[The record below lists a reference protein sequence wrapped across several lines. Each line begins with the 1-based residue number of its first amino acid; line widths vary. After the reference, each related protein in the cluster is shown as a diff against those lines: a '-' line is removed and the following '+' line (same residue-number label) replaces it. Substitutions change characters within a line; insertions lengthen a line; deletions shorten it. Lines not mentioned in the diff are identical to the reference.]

1 MQVRRNFWSHQS
13 CVRTCY
19 ESTTYLTNYP
29 FYPPPSTAHF
39 SLTLL
44 ALIILTANE
53 AFADDWLYGWNGNI
67 FKFGAY
73 NACIGDSSVQFS
85 NQSTNCQFKDYV
97 SIGKGSSVGV
107 NSLANDQK
115 SGMVAIGFG
124 SHAAGS
130 NSIALG
136 SLAKTKEGMGQAIA
150 IGNNAGANSQSVALG
165 ADVFAHGKSS
175 VAIGNDDIDDPN
187 FDDKLPEQSITTI
200 FKNLMTDNT
209 YFDKNGML
217 FKTKYVKGNNNTDN
231 RKFSPTYA
239 GGVGSIAIGSR
250 AVAAGNLSTSVGA
263 LSFALADHST
273 TLGMRAFV
281 GQSATGGVAVGQE
294 SRVFA
299 ANSLAIGNFNEATS
313 NGSMAYGYNA
323 RAVGE
328 HSIAIGSMVAA
339 GASFNAEKGKEWLQ
353 LYKDFNKNADNVNKE
368 NQFNT
373 FNEKAEKILK
383 GKNNT
388 NTGADMMPLETDGD
402 AILTIGNKDIKKT
415 KLHGQENEGFG
426 KNAIVIGGRSFAL
439 WENSLALGYSALAD
453 ASNGFAIG
461 SYAYAGNRA
470 TNAMAI
476 GVRSY
481 AEGVNSIALGY
492 RARVQDEK
500 DNQTITN
507 GQNKE
512 HYKGTNSIAL
522 GIESLA
528 YLNNSVALGHQSKT
542 DYLYNDLLHAP
553 YTPKGSITIPTSA
566 QSGVIS
572 VGSKGHERRVVNV
585 ASGYLDTDAANV
597 GQLKSLE
604 ERVNLLTSGGAG
616 INAPY
621 LAVDQTSTNSEAKRI
636 TDGQKAVQNYERYV
650 ELAKQYATLLN
661 RKANGKETFNQQS
674 LDTIGTEVTK
684 LGKNNNIATT
694 ANTITKIIE
703 DLKKEGNGDNSKKD
717 STELKKK
724 FDEWQKKID
733 SAVTTDNTSDKKSKL
748 TNLSKDEIEQSNF
761 NSNRA
766 KGRDSIAF
774 GFKANTDQKAE
785 HAIAIGYKAEAKAEG
800 AVAIGDTAVVEKN
813 AGDSV
818 ALGKNSKAEAKKTAL
833 SSATIQDG
841 TGGNS
846 IKFSWNGAGTSTNTN
861 GDGKKSIV
869 SVGTAGQERVIT
881 HVAAGNVTATST
893 DAINGGQLYGVAS
906 VFSTMATGILGLE
919 KADNGSDG
927 FKSVSFTKLKTENG
941 QDTNDQAPST
951 FKAAIDKNIETINKG
966 LKFAGNNEGEFTHQ
980 LGAKITIKGD
990 GTDLTSTA
998 KNGEIS
1004 FALNKET
1011 NLENGTNNNKVPTT
1025 QAVKSYIDKKVGDVS
1040 STLQFEGDNVGTIG
1054 KVALKTQNLK
1064 LAGTKDEIK
1073 TSVEKDGQTVTIGLH
1088 DTFKNKVTAIET
1100 NVTKNTEDIQKANT
1114 KIAQNETK
1122 INEVKNKADKN
1133 ATDIQ
1138 NANANITKNA
1148 EAIKNQTIKYKAN
1161 GSGDK
1166 TVKLSEGLDFKGD
1179 TNISV
1184 EAGESGQ
1191 ITHKLNPALKG
1202 INSIAK
1208 NKDDNGAKI
1217 TLENDKITVNKKIT
1231 GLEDGL
1237 IQANSKDAV
1246 TGGQLYTELDKKANK
1261 TLDNLD
1267 QSGKDEISKLAVQAI
1282 KAEKEPKTSSALTVE
1297 DKASEDGKSKTI
1309 KVGLNE
1315 SQLITNLSKDANL
1328 KSPAENSPKLVTDKQ
1343 VSEFIGGK
1351 KLIFTDSK
1359 NSRHEN
1365 KLDSEFKL
1373 VGNSDITVSVSKDGE
1388 NGNGQATFVLN
1399 KVTTIDKN
1407 TPNNGDKEKVA
1418 TAGAVKTYVDNAL
1431 TAAKTEADKTA
1442 VKYDDDSKNAIT
1454 LGGKDTSHSPVEI
1467 NNLRSGL
1474 GIDELKDSGITSAP
1488 QGKPRE
1494 LVKDLVDGKLDEKA
1508 HKAANVSDLKAV
1520 ATAGLN
1526 FAGNDNN
1533 RLVHKNLGETLQI
1546 VGKGVRDVNKFNA
1559 TDNNILVKTTVDNQL
1574 EVALNAQL
1582 TGLQSAT
1589 FANEQKTVKI
1599 EGDKIV
1605 LKDKADNGN
1614 SATYTADSATLK
1626 DENGNTAQLNGKGL
1640 TVGDKNSD
1648 ADKTHTVYG
1657 KDGLTISGKDG
1668 KNAVSLT
1675 TKNENGKDAA
1685 TLEFA
1690 KDKDG
1695 KAGTGAITGLKDL
1708 ADNADGSSATNK
1720 NYVDNQ
1726 LKKAKEDA
1734 DKTAVKYDDDKK
1746 DAITLGGKGTSH
1758 KPVVI
1763 DNLRSGLGIDDINDG
1778 GIASI
1783 KQGKTRDLVK
1793 KLVDGNL
1800 DSNSRKA
1807 ANVSDL
1813 KALATAG
1820 LNFTGNDAQDIHKN
1834 LGETL
1839 AIVGQGVTNIALFE
1853 GTDNNIAV
1861 KTDNDKLSISLN
1873 ETLTAIKSLVTQAKL
1888 VDGNTGLSAISTLDG
1903 AGLHLTPAEGSTNG
1917 QGKQADYG
1925 LLGSTVKDGEKTN
1938 TQTAGGITLAQ
1949 GDSKNMATA
1958 TENTLQAKDAKDPT
1972 ATLTNQQTAAGNT
1985 LSDNQGNRATYDRH
1999 GVSLKDKEGNTAKL
2013 DGQGLTVGDKD
2024 ASNGDKTHATYG
2036 KNGLTIN
2043 GKDGESAVSL
2053 TTKNDNGKDAA
2064 TLAFAKDKD
2073 GKSGTGAI
2081 TGLKD
2086 LADDADGSSATNKNY
2101 VDNQLKKAKED
2112 ADKTAVKYDDETR
2125 DVITLGGKGTSHKP
2139 VVIDN
2144 LRSGLGIDDIKDGGI
2159 ASIKQGLTRDLVKK
2173 LVAGE
2178 LDKDFSHKAA
2188 NVSDLKALATAGLN
2202 FAGNDAKDIHK
2213 NLGETLAIVGQGVTD
2228 IALFKGT
2235 NNNIAVK
2242 TVAGNLEVSLNEAL
2256 SAIKSLVTQT
2266 KSLEGNADLSAIST
2280 LDGAGLHLTPVT
2292 KDGNAPQKQAD
2303 YGLLGS
2309 TLKDG
2314 EKTNTQTAGSIT
2326 LALGEKSNTQT
2337 AESNTLQAKDA
2348 EDPTTTLTNKQT
2360 AAGNQI
2366 SDNKGNSAT
2375 YDRHG
2380 VSLQDQDKNSANLNA
2395 KGLTVGDDKG
2405 EDKTHATY
2413 GKNGLTIHGKD
2424 GQSAVSLTTENT
2436 HGKEAATLEF
2446 AKGEDGK
2453 AGTGAITGLKD
2464 LEASSDGSS
2473 AANKN
2478 YVDAQLSSALE
2489 EVAGNRPFDYYLN
2502 DIKVSK
2508 DKDGNFYKEEGG
2520 KKVKLTDV
2528 EKAQVVIKAEPQ
2540 STPMTVS
2547 NIKAA
2552 KLAENSTDAVN
2563 GAQLVAATGA
2573 LAGQDGKMTFADG
2586 RDGKAATDPTAAAN
2600 QGLTAKDG
2608 LNGHNANDKANA
2620 LRNGEA
2626 GTVVYTDSAGQRLVK
2641 ANDSKYY
2648 HAADVGRDGKPQ
2660 GGKSAV
2666 ENPQLSLVNAQ
2677 GNTNNA
2683 ALLGNVASG
2692 LGIKEPSSEEKQ
2704 KIAALADVIKAKAG
2718 DVSTKAEAVS
2728 AKADVLSSLSDV
2740 VNAKE
2745 DAINAEKLA
2754 IAALPD
2760 GDDKTKAQ
2768 TALKAKE
2775 VALET
2780 EKAKLATAKSELDKA
2795 KQNLSNAKAGL
2806 KVANDTYREALASVN
2821 NKIAD
2826 LVNANSR
2833 ATLTN
2838 AATVADLQA
2847 VARAGLNVV
2856 GNDGLTVHK
2865 HLGETLSITGEGEF
2879 NSDTSAAGNIKVELA
2894 QDGQGLSVKLS
2905 DKLQGMTSVETRE
2918 IHGKKSLLDSN
2929 GLKTVSADSETR
2941 VSAQGTEIVGKG
2953 ANAGKAAGYR
2963 LDGVRLQDGVNHAT
2977 LSAQQGLRLTGQAGE
2992 PSLIATKNGLV
3003 VKGAQGDIALDGQRG
3018 EILLPNV
3025 KPDASGYVAVNKNY
3039 VDSQN
3044 NELRTQL
3051 SNTNR
3056 EMRAGIAG
3064 ALAAASLPS
3073 SAIPGKSML
3082 AASAGAFK
3090 GHSAIA
3096 LGYSKM
3102 SDNGKISIRLQ
3113 GTSNSAGDLGGAVG
3127 VGYLW

>member
-1 MQVRRNFWSHQS
+1 M
-13 CVRTCY
+13 
-19 ESTTYLTNYP
+19 
-29 FYPPPSTAHF
+29 
-39 SLTLL
+39 
-44 ALIILTANE
+44 LTANE
-53 AFADDWLYGWNGNI
+53 AFADQNVYSWTDNGV
-67 FKFGAY
+67 FKISEWRKDANVGSGA
-73 NACIGDSSVQFS
+73 VHLS
-85 NQSTNCQFKDYV
+85 NQWNAKKHSDYV
-97 SIGKGSSVGV
+97 LIGKSASVGV
-107 NSLANDQK
+107 ISQTN
-115 SGMVAIGFG
+115 SGMVAIGTG
-124 SHAAGS
+124 SHAAGDRT
-130 NSIALG
+130 IAIG
-136 SLAKTKEGMGQAIA
+136 EKAKTKEGMGQAIA

-175 VAIGNDDIDDPN
+175 VAIGNDDIDDAKFN
-187 FDDKLPEQSITTI
+187 DMLPEETI
-200 FKNLMTDNT
+200 REIYKSLINDNS
-209 YFDKNGML
+209 YF
-217 FKTKYVKGNNNTDN
+217 GNNLFDQKYIQKKGDKDN
-231 RKFSPTYA
+231 RIYSPTYA
-239 GGVGSIAIGSR
+239 AGIGAIAIGSR

-299 ANSLAIGNFNEATS
+299 PNSLAIGNFNEATS
-313 NGSMAYGYNA
+313 KGAMSYGFNA

-328 HSIAIGSMVAA
+328 NTIAIGSMVAA
-339 GASFNAEKGKEWLQ
+339 GVTFNASTGKEWLS
-353 LYKDFNKNADNVNKE
+353 LYKEFNKNE
-368 NQFNT
+368 NNLNELSQFDK
-373 FNEKAEKILK
+373 KATDILK
-383 GKNNT
+383 KGSNGKNT
-388 NTGADMMPLETDGD
+388 EVMPVDYDKDT
-402 AILTIGNKDIKKT
+402 ILTIGTTDVKKT
-415 KLHGQENEGFG
+415 KPHGETGAG

-492 RARVQDEK
+492 RARVQDEQ
-500 DNQTITN
+500 NNPAIT
-507 GQNKE
+507 GSGASEESKK
-512 HYKGTNSIAL
+512 HYKGENSIAL

-553 YTPKGSITIPTSA
+553 YTPKGAITIPSSA

-621 LAVDQTSTNSEAKRI
+621 LAVDQTSQHSEAKRI

-661 RKANGKETFNQQS
+661 RKANGKETFNAKS
-674 LDTIGTEVTK
+674 LQEIEAEVTK
-684 LGKNNNIATT
+684 LGQTNNIEKTASEITNIIKQLKQQQSGATSST
-694 ANTITKIIE
+694 PDTQ
-703 DLKKEGNGDNSKKD
+703 LKKQ
-717 STELKKK
+717 L
-724 FDEWQKKID
+724 DEWQNKITK
-733 SAVTTDNTSDKKSKL
+733 AVETDNTEQKKSTL
-748 TNLSKDEIEQSNF
+748 TQLTKEEIANSNF

-766 KGRDSIAF
+766 EGVDSIAF
-774 GFKANTDQKAE
+774 GFKAHATKDAK
-785 HAIAIGYKAEAKAEG
+785 HAIAIGYNATAKGEGAIAIGAEAK
-800 AVAIGDTAVVEKN
+800 VEKN

-818 ALGKNSKAEAKKTAL
+818 ALGKGSKAEAKKTAP
-833 SSATIQDG
+833 SSATIPAENGKGIQ
-841 TGGNS
+841 
-846 IKFSWNGAGTSTNTN
+846 FSWENAGTSQN
-861 GDGKKSIV
+861 GTKDKAVV
-869 SVGTAGQERVIT
+869 SVGDKGKERVIT
-881 HVAAGNVTATST
+881 HVAAGEVTQTST
-893 DAINGGQLYGVAS
+893 DAINGRQLYGVAS
-906 VFSTMATGILGLE
+906 VFSNMATGILGLE
-919 KADNGSDG
+919 ANNGQDG
-927 FKSVSFTKLKTENG
+927 FKNANFAKLKDEKGQNG
-941 QDTNDQAPST
+941 DSTQQKT
-951 FKAAIDKNIETINKG
+951 FKAAIDENIKTINKG
-966 LKFAGNNEGEFTHQ
+966 LKFEGNSGNEFTRQ
-980 LGAKITIKGD
+980 LGAKVTIKGD
-990 GTDLTSTA
+990 GTDLTSNATD
-998 KNGEIS
+998 GTIS
-1004 FALNKET
+1004 FTLNKET
-1011 NLENGTNNNKVPTT
+1011 NITQNASSTKVPTT
-1025 QAVKSYIDKKVGDVS
+1025 KAVKEYIDQKVGDVS
-1040 STLQFEGDNVGTIG
+1040 STLELEADNSNNTDYG
-1054 KVALKTQNLK
+1054 KVALKTEKLK
-1064 LAGTKDEIK
+1064 VKGTENEIK
-1073 TSVEKDGQTVTIGLH
+1073 TSVEKNGQAITIGLAKAFT
-1088 DTFKNKVTAIET
+1088 DKIAGFDDKINKNTQDIQTAQNGINENKNKITEVE
-1100 NVTKNTEDIQKANT
+1100 NKVTKNTSDIQKANAD
-1114 KIAQNETK
+1114 IA
-1122 INEVKNKADKN
+1122 KNKK
-1133 ATDIQ
+1133 
-1138 NANANITKNA
+1138 
-1148 EAIKNQTIKYKAN
+1148 AIEDQTIKYKVN
-1161 GSGDK
+1161 GSDDQ

-1208 NKDDNGAKI
+1208 NKDGNGAKI

-1231 GLEDGL
+1231 GLEDGV

-1474 GIDELKDSGITSAP
+1474 GIDELKDSGITSAT
-1488 QGKPRE
+1488 QGKTRE

-1626 DENGNTAQLNGKGL
+1626 DSTGNTAKLNGQGL
-1640 TVGDKNSD
+1640 TIGDKNASNG
-1648 ADKTHTVYG
+1648 DKTHTVYG
-1657 KDGLTISGKDG
+1657 KDGLTISGKNG
-1668 KNAVSLT
+1668 KSAVSLT
-1675 TKNENGKDAA
+1675 TKNDNSKEAA

-1734 DKTAVKYDDDKK
+1734 DKTAVKYDDETRDV
-1746 DAITLGGKGTSH
+1746 ITLGGKGSSH

-1763 DNLRSGLGIDDINDG
+1763 DNLRSGLGIDELKDS
-1778 GIASI
+1778 GIASAT
-1783 KQGKTRDLVK
+1783 QGKT
-1793 KLVDGNL
+1793 
-1800 DSNSRKA
+1800 
-1807 ANVSDL
+1807 
-1813 KALATAG
+1813 
-1820 LNFTGNDAQDIHKN
+1820 H
-1834 LGETL
+1834 
-1839 AIVGQGVTNIALFE
+1839 
-1853 GTDNNIAV
+1853 
-1861 KTDNDKLSISLN
+1861 
-1873 ETLTAIKSLVTQAKL
+1873 
-1888 VDGNTGLSAISTLDG
+1888 
-1903 AGLHLTPAEGSTNG
+1903 
-1917 QGKQADYG
+1917 
-1925 LLGSTVKDGEKTN
+1925 
-1938 TQTAGGITLAQ
+1938 
-1949 GDSKNMATA
+1949 
-1958 TENTLQAKDAKDPT
+1958 
-1972 ATLTNQQTAAGNT
+1972 
-1985 LSDNQGNRATYDRH
+1985 
-1999 GVSLKDKEGNTAKL
+1999 
-2013 DGQGLTVGDKD
+2013 
-2024 ASNGDKTHATYG
+2024 
-2036 KNGLTIN
+2036 
-2043 GKDGESAVSL
+2043 
-2053 TTKNDNGKDAA
+2053 
-2064 TLAFAKDKD
+2064 
-2073 GKSGTGAI
+2073 
-2081 TGLKD
+2081 
-2086 LADDADGSSATNKNY
+2086 
-2101 VDNQLKKAKED
+2101 
-2112 ADKTAVKYDDETR
+2112 
-2125 DVITLGGKGTSHKP
+2125 
-2139 VVIDN
+2139 
-2144 LRSGLGIDDIKDGGI
+2144 
-2159 ASIKQGLTRDLVKK
+2159 DLVKK

-2178 LDKDFSHKAA
+2178 LDQKSSHKAA

-3073 SAIPGKSML
+3073 SAIPIH
-3082 AASAGAFK
+3082 AC
-3090 GHSAIA
+3090 
-3096 LGYSKM
+3096 
-3102 SDNGKISIRLQ
+3102 RLCWSVQ
-3113 GTSNSAGDLGGAVG
+3113 RT
-3127 VGYLW
+3127 

>member
-1 MQVRRNFWSHQS
+1 M
-13 CVRTCY
+13 
-19 ESTTYLTNYP
+19 
-29 FYPPPSTAHF
+29 
-39 SLTLL
+39 
-44 ALIILTANE
+44 LTANE
-53 AFADDWLYGWNGNI
+53 AFADQNVYSWTNGEFKIGEWWKDRNIGTGSVHLTNQWNLQNY
-67 FKFGAY
+67 K
-73 NACIGDSSVQFS
+73 N
-85 NQSTNCQFKDYV
+85 YV
-97 SIGKGSSVGV
+97 AIGKEAKVGV
-107 NSLANDQK
+107 VSLKEEDQK
-115 SGMVAIGFG
+115 SGMVAIGIG
-124 SHAAGS
+124 SHAAGGKA
-130 NSIALG
+130 IAIG
-136 SLAKTKEGMGQAIA
+136 EAAKTKEGMGQAIA
-150 IGNNAGANSQSVALG
+150 IGHLSGANSQSVALG

-175 VAIGNDDIDDPN
+175 VAIGNDDIDNDQFN
-187 FDDKLPEQSITTI
+187 DMLPEDTI
-200 FKNLMTDNT
+200 RAVFKNLINDNS
-209 YFDKNGML
+209 YFTNDL
-217 FKTKYVKGNNNTDN
+217 FKQKYLINGSNDN
-231 RKFSPTYA
+231 RKYSPTYA
-239 GGVGSIAIGSR
+239 GGLGAIAIGSR
-250 AVAAGNLSTSVGA
+250 TIAAGNLSTSVGA

-273 TLGMRAFV
+273 TLGMRSFV
-281 GQSATGGVAVGQE
+281 AQSAKGGIAVGQE

-299 ANSLAIGNFNEATS
+299 ANSLAIGNFNEATN
-313 NGSMAYGYNA
+313 NGSMSYGYNA

-328 HSIAIGSMVAA
+328 HSIAIGSMVGA
-339 GASFNAEKGKEWLQ
+339 GARFNSEAGSKWLA
-353 LYKDFNKNADNVNKE
+353 LYREFNKNADDLNDNSK
-368 NQFNT
+368 FDK
-373 FNEKAEKILK
+373 KADEILK
-383 GKNNT
+383 NENT
-388 NTGADMMPLETDGD
+388 NGSETMPLDYEKDV
-402 AILTIGNKDIKKT
+402 ILTIGSTQVKKT
-415 KLHGQENEGFG
+415 QKHGEQGNG

-500 DNQTITN
+500 DNPALAGRTEE
-507 GQNKE
+507 NKK
-512 HYKGTNSIAL
+512 HYKGQNSIAL

-542 DYLYNDLLHAP
+542 DYLYNDLLHDP

-621 LAVDQTSTNSEAKRI
+621 LAVDQTSADSEAKRI

-661 RKANGKETFNQQS
+661 RKANGKETFNEES
-674 LDTIGTEVTK
+674 LKLIKQEVEK
-684 LGKNNNIATT
+684 LGQPNNASTVASNITSVVT
-694 ANTITKIIE
+694 ELENM
-703 DLKKEGNGDNSKKD
+703 GNGANSKKEA
-717 STELKKK
+717 TELKKD
-724 FDEWQKKID
+724 FDKYQTQIETAVQK
-733 SAVTTDNTSDKKSKL
+733 DNTEENKKKL
-748 TNLSKDEIEQSNF
+748 TNLTEEEIKASNF

-766 KGRDSIAF
+766 EGVDSIAF
-774 GFKANTDQKAE
+774 GFKAHATKDAK
-785 HAIAIGYKAEAKAEG
+785 HAIAIGYNATAKGEGAIAIGAEAK
-800 AVAIGDTAVVEKN
+800 VEKN

-818 ALGKNSKAEAKKTAL
+818 ALGKGSKAEAKKTAP
-833 SSATIQDG
+833 SSATIPAENGKGIQ
-841 TGGNS
+841 
-846 IKFSWNGAGTSTNTN
+846 FSWENAGTSQNSTK
-861 GDGKKSIV
+861 DKAVV
-869 SVGTAGQERVIT
+869 SVGDKGKERVIT
-881 HVAAGNVTATST
+881 HVAAGEVTQTST
-893 DAINGGQLYGVAS
+893 DAINGGQLYSVAS

-927 FKSVSFTKLKTENG
+927 FKDVSFTKLKTKDGTDGE
-941 QDTNDQAPST
+941 QQTT
-951 FKAAIDKNIETINKG
+951 FKSAIEKSIETINQG
-966 LKFAGNNEGEFTHQ
+966 LKFAGDSGEFTRQ
-980 LGAKITIKGD
+980 LGATVKIKGD
-990 GTDLTSTA
+990 GTDLTSNATD
-998 KNGEIS
+998 NGEIS
-1004 FALNKET
+1004 FTLNKET
-1011 NLENGTNNNKVPTT
+1011 DIEKNGSSSTKVPTT
-1025 QAVKSYIDKKVGDVS
+1025 KAVKEYIDQKVGDVS
-1040 STLQFEGDNVGTIG
+1040 STLELEADNSNNTDYG
-1054 KVALKTQNLK
+1054 KVALKTEKLK
-1064 LAGTKDEIK
+1064 VKGTENEIK
-1073 TSVEKDGQTVTIGLH
+1073 TSVEKNGQAITIGLAKAFT
-1088 DTFKNKVTAIET
+1088 DKIAGFDDKINKNTQDIQTAQNGINENKNKITEVE
-1100 NVTKNTEDIQKANT
+1100 NKVTKNTSDIQKANAD
-1114 KIAQNETK
+1114 IA
-1122 INEVKNKADKN
+1122 KNKK
-1133 ATDIQ
+1133 
-1138 NANANITKNA
+1138 
-1148 EAIKNQTIKYKAN
+1148 AIEDQTIKYKVN
-1161 GSGDK
+1161 GSGDQ
-1166 TVKLSEGLDFKGD
+1166 TVKLSEGLDFNGD
-1179 TNISV
+1179 TNITV
-1184 EAGESGQ
+1184 EAKDKGA
-1191 ITHKLNPALKG
+1191 ITHKLNSELKG
-1202 INSIAK
+1202 ITSIAK
-1208 NKDDNGAKI
+1208 NADGNGTKI
-1217 TLENDKITVNKKIT
+1217 TLEDNQISVNKKIT
-1231 GLEDGL
+1231 GLEDGV

-1297 DKASEDGKSKTI
+1297 AKASEDGKSKTI

-1399 KVTTIDKN
+1399 KATEINENTLLTNGNKDKA
-1407 TPNNGDKEKVA
+1407 A

-1431 TAAKTEADKTA
+1431 TTAKTEADKTA

-1474 GIDELKDSGITSAP
+1474 GIDEINDSGIASAT
-1488 QGKPRE
+1488 QGKTND
-1494 LVKDLVDGKLDEKA
+1494 LVKKLVAGELDQKSS
-1508 HKAANVSDLKAV
+1508 HKAVNVSDLKAV

-1526 FAGNDNN
+1526 FAGNDSDH
-1533 RLVHKNLGETLQI
+1533 LIHKNLGETLEI
-1546 VGKGVRDVNKFNA
+1546 VGKGVKKEQVAAFNG
-1559 TDNNILVKTTVDNQL
+1559 TDNNILVKTVDNKRL
-1574 EVALNAQL
+1574 EIALNAQL

-1589 FANEQKTVKI
+1589 FTKDQKTVEI
-1599 EGDKIV
+1599 TGDKIV

-1626 DENGNTAQLNGKGL
+1626 DENGNTAQLNGQGL

-1793 KLVDGNL
+1793 KLV
-1800 DSNSRKA
+1800 
-1807 ANVSDL
+1807 
-1813 KALATAG
+1813 
-1820 LNFTGNDAQDIHKN
+1820 
-1834 LGETL
+1834 
-1839 AIVGQGVTNIALFE
+1839 
-1853 GTDNNIAV
+1853 
-1861 KTDNDKLSISLN
+1861 
-1873 ETLTAIKSLVTQAKL
+1873 
-1888 VDGNTGLSAISTLDG
+1888 
-1903 AGLHLTPAEGSTNG
+1903 
-1917 QGKQADYG
+1917 
-1925 LLGSTVKDGEKTN
+1925 
-1938 TQTAGGITLAQ
+1938 
-1949 GDSKNMATA
+1949 
-1958 TENTLQAKDAKDPT
+1958 
-1972 ATLTNQQTAAGNT
+1972 
-1985 LSDNQGNRATYDRH
+1985 
-1999 GVSLKDKEGNTAKL
+1999 
-2013 DGQGLTVGDKD
+2013 
-2024 ASNGDKTHATYG
+2024 
-2036 KNGLTIN
+2036 
-2043 GKDGESAVSL
+2043 
-2053 TTKNDNGKDAA
+2053 
-2064 TLAFAKDKD
+2064 
-2073 GKSGTGAI
+2073 
-2081 TGLKD
+2081 
-2086 LADDADGSSATNKNY
+2086 
-2101 VDNQLKKAKED
+2101 
-2112 ADKTAVKYDDETR
+2112 
-2125 DVITLGGKGTSHKP
+2125 
-2139 VVIDN
+2139 
-2144 LRSGLGIDDIKDGGI
+2144 
-2159 ASIKQGLTRDLVKK
+2159 
-2173 LVAGE
+2173 AGE

-2235 NNNIAVK
+2235 DNNIAVK
-2242 TVAGNLEVSLNEAL
+2242 TDNDKLSISLNETL
-2256 SAIKSLVTQT
+2256 TAIKSLVTQA
-2266 KSLEGNADLSAIST
+2266 KPVDGNAGLSAIST
-2280 LDGAGLHLTPVT
+2280 LDGAGLHLTPA
-2292 KDGNAPQKQAD
+2292 DGSTNEQGKQAD

-2314 EKTNTQTAGSIT
+2314 EKTNTQTAGGIT
-2326 LALGEKSNTQT
+2326 LAQGEKSNTQT
-2337 AESNTLQAKDA
+2337 AEGNTLVAKDA
-2348 EDPTTTLTNKQT
+2348 KDPTATLTNKQT
-2360 AAGNQI
+2360 AAGNTL

-2380 VSLQDQDKNSANLNA
+2380 VSLKDKEGNTA
-2395 KGLTVGDDKG
+2395 KLDAQGLTVSDKDASNG
-2405 EDKTHATY
+2405 DKTHATY

-2424 GQSAVSLTTENT
+2424 GESAVSLTTKNT
-2436 HGKEAATLEF
+2436 NGKDAATLAF

-2453 AGTGAITGLKD
+2453 AGTGTILGLKD
-2464 LEASSDGSS
+2464 LEANADGSS

-2478 YVDAQLSSALE
+2478 YVDAQLNSALE

-2508 DKDGNFYKEEGG
+2508 DKDGKFYKENNNQ
-2520 KKVKLTDV
+2520 KVELSAE

-2540 STPMTVS
+2540 SSPMTVS

-2552 KLAENSTDAVN
+2552 KLAEDSTDAVN

-2626 GTVVYTDSAGQRLVK
+2626 GTVIYTDSAGQRLVK
-2641 ANDSKYY
+2641 ANDGKYY
-2648 HAADVGRDGKPQ
+2648 HAADVGRDGEPK

-2677 GNTNNA
+2677 GNTDKA

-2692 LGIKEPSSEEKQ
+2692 LGVKTPTAEENAQ
-2704 KIAALADVIKAKAG
+2704 LNALAKVVDEKTIDVAKKAKTLSAQARAFS
-2718 DVSTKAEAVS
+2718 DLTLAVT
-2728 AKADVLSSLSDV
+2728 SLEQVID
-2740 VNAKE
+2740 E
-2745 DAINAEKLA
+2745 MPE
-2754 IAALPD
+2754 
-2760 GDDKTKAQ
+2760 GDDKAQALTTLKENKAELARVESSLKTARNELTTAKAQ
-2768 TALKAKE
+2768 LSDANKAYDNRYNAL
-2775 VALET
+2775 T
-2780 EKAKLATAKSELDKA
+2780 GATD
-2795 KQNLSNAKAGL
+2795 
-2806 KVANDTYREALASVN
+2806 
-2821 NKIAD
+2821 KIAD
-2826 LVNANSR
+2826 LVNADSR

-2838 AATVADLQA
+2838 VATVADLQA